1 MENKAVVFALTS
13 SVGVANEIVAQLG
26 IPLGL
31 CEVKHFADGEIMV
44 CLLYTSDAADEL

>member
-31 CEVKHFADGEIMV
+31 CEVKHFCRWGN
-44 CLLYTSDAADEL
+44 YGRT

>member
-31 CEVKHFADGEIMV
+31 CEVKHFADG
-44 CLLYTSDAADEL
+44 